1 MLCLTAKPVGVE
13 RTPLP
18 VLLDRVGAE
27 LGSLSASVDDLQ
39 DHLGALLMRAAED
52 KPHVMVHI
60 QKLDALS
67 QTLASLSGFVQAL
80 GPKTLGNRPVD
91 IEPLVDTLTL
101 ADLADRLR
109 GQAASQSP
117 DDFELF

>member
-39 DHLGALLMRAAED
+39 DQLGALLTRAVQE
-52 KPHVMVHI
+52 KPQAIVHI
-60 QKLDALS
+60 QKLDALA
-67 QTLASLSGFVQAL
+67 QTLASLSGFMQAL
-80 GPKTLGNRPVD
+80 GPKTVGNHPVD

-101 ADLADRLR
+101 SDLADRLR
-109 GQAASQSP
+109 GQAGADAV

>member
-18 VLLDRVGAE
+18 VLLDRVGVE

-39 DHLGALLMRAAED
+39 DQLGALLTRAVQE
-52 KPHVMVHI
+52 KPQAIVHV
-60 QKLDALS
+60 QKLDALA
-67 QTLASLSGFVQAL
+67 QTLAGLSGFMQAL
-80 GPKTLGNRPVD
+80 GPMTVGHRPVD

-101 ADLADRLR
+101 SDLADRLR
-109 GQAASQSP
+109 GQAGADSV